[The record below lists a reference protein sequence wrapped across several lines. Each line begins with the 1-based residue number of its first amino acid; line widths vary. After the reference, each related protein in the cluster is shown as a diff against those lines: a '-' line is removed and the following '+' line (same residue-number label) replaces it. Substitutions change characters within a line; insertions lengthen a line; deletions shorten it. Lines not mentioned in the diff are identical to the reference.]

1 MVQRV
6 AIPLREFLDPTSHI
20 LDLSYLPLSF
30 MSFYVKIKNVTL
42 AAHATGEGD
51 DNLSQLHGPS
61 EDLGPDK
68 LLELHVARVG
78 PMSQGPD
85 VGPEVTVLVGNKGK
99 QTRFPLLKTGGQAK
113 T

>member
-42 AAHATGEGD
+42 AAHATGEED
-51 DNLSQLHGPS
+51 DYLSQLRGPS

-78 PMSQGPD
+78 PMNQGPD
-85 VGPEVTVLVGNKGK
+85 VGPKVTVLVGNKGT